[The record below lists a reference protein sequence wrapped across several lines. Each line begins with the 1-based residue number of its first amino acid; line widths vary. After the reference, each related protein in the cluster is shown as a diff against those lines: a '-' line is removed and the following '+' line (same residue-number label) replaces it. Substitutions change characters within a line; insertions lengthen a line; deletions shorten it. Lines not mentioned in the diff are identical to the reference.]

1 MRNKVEFTYH
11 PGMGESPEDL
21 SGDVI
26 EKEESSSGTDEA
38 GVAETVIIE
47 VWKAQLDEFCPTTG
61 VIYLQADCHPEK
73 TFTVSYH
80 KLDGTVAVWCAAC
93 DGAVATFKI
102 L

>member
-1 MRNKVEFTYH
+1 MEFTYH
-11 PGMGESPEDL
+11 PGMGEPPEDL

-47 VWKAQLDEFCPTTG
+47 VWKAQLDEFCGDNPP
-61 VIYLQADCHPEK
+61 VIYLQADCHPGR

-80 KLDGTVAVWCAAC
+80 KLDGAVEVWCAAC
-93 DGAVATFKI
+93 GGAVATFKI